1 MSTWSEHCKA
11 VQKQNPGMRYNEV
24 LKLASKSYVKK
35 EKQPTK
41 PKEPEPV
48 KESGKGKEEVIPDVE
63 GVKNFD
69 VSGVHIPEGVVPKI
83 TNVKPRA
90 KRSSVPKKTQQKILE
105 NENKLLKMEAL
116 LKANNI
122 QFEE

>member
-1 MSTWSEHCKA
+1 
-11 VQKQNPGMRYNEV
+11 MRYNEV

-48 KESGKGKEEVIPDVE
+48 EPVKEPTVE

-83 TNVKPRA
+83 GNVKPRA